1 MPRPF
6 RYQWNGR
13 SMRGPY
19 VVSLIIQRLNM
30 TQPMP
35 LQRLLTI
42 MKTLRDPQVGC
53 PWDRKQ
59 TFATIAPYTLE
70 ETYEVLDAI
79 ERQDYAELRDEL
91 GDLLFQVVF
100 YAQIGQE
107 QGLFDFD
114 QVCNAISDKLE
125 RRHPHIF
132 GEAEAADSAE
142 VSVRWEQLKAGERA
156 EKALHSALDDI
167 PNALPALMKAH
178 KIQKRCASV
187 GFDWN
192 TLGPV
197 VGKVYEELDE
207 VMHEA
212 QQAVVDEQKL
222 EEEIGDL
229 LFATVNLSR
238 HLGHKAEKALQVA
251 NRKFERRFRQVEEI
265 VQSRGLTMQEAT
277 LEQMEEAWQQVKRL
291 EN

>member
-1 MPRPF
+1 
-6 RYQWNGR
+6 
-13 SMRGPY
+13 
-19 VVSLIIQRLNM
+19 M
-30 TQPMP
+30 TDTA

-42 MKTLRDPQVGC
+42 MKTLRDPQTGC

-79 ERQDYAELRDEL
+79 QREDYADLRDEL

-100 YAQIGQE
+100 YAQMGSE
-107 QGLFDFD
+107 RGLFDFD

-132 GEAEAADSAE
+132 ATELQIGSDEALSK
-142 VSVRWEQLKAGERA
+142 WEQTKSKERA
-156 EKALHSALDDI
+156 DKALFSALDDI
-167 PNALPALMKAH
+167 PQTLPALMKAH
-178 KIQKRCASV
+178 KIQKRCAAV
-187 GFDWN
+187 GFDWD

-197 VGKVYEELDE
+197 LGKVYEEIDE

-212 QQAVVDEQKL
+212 TQAVVDEEKL
-222 EEEIGDL
+222 GEEIGDL

-238 HLGHKAEKALQVA
+238 HLGHKAEDALQAA
-251 NRKFERRFRQVEEI
+251 NRKFERRFRRVEEL
-265 VQSRGLTMQEAT
+265 VAQAGMTMNDAT
-277 LEQMEEAWQQVKRL
+277 LEQMEVFWQQVKK
-291 EN
+291 EQG